1 MEGDL
6 TFDGTTAVEDR
17 LQDGVPATLRA
28 LERAGV
34 RVWIMTGDKLETAP
48 NIGLSCGLLNVDM
61 DIIVLTEADLEG
73 TIAQIDR
80 ALGRWSALLADG
92 WQPQQFG
99 LVIDGGTLHWALLL
113 ELQHKLMLLGR
124 SARSLIACRVSP
136 KQKTEMVEL
145 IRRLDAGKV
154 TLAIGDGANDVGM
167 IPAAHV
173 GVGLVGLEGKE
184 AELASDLPLG
194 SSASSHASCLYT
206 PAGTTRASRGW
217 YCLSSTRT
225 LCSFCVS
232 CFGRPTRPLRG
243 SHCLTRGLGPCA
255 T

>member
-1 MEGDL
+1 VQARLAEEMERDL
-6 TFDGTTAVEDR
+6 TFVGTTAVEDR

-34 RVWIMTGDKLETAP
+34 RVWMMTGDKLETAP

-61 DIIVLTEADLEG
+61 DIIVLSEADLEG

-92 WQPQQFG
+92 WEPQQFG
-99 LVIDGGTLHWALLL
+99 LVIDGGTLHWALLP

-206 PAGTTRASRGW
+206 AAGTTRASRGW
-217 YCLSSTRT
+217 YCLSSI
-225 LCSFCVS
+225 
-232 CFGRPTRPLRG
+232 
-243 SHCLTRGLGPCA
+243 
-255 T
+255 